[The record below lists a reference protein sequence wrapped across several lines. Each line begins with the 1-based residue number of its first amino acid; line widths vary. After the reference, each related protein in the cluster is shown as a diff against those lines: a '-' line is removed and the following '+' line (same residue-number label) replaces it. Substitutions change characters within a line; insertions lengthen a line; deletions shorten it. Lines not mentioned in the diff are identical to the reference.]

1 MENDLN
7 NYCVSHSK
15 PPSSL
20 AKELETYTRAAIP
33 GSRMLI
39 GELEASLLAVLI
51 QAGGVKDVLELG
63 TFTGYSALCMAEQ
76 LPADGTVTTVDINT
90 GTTAI
95 GQSYWDRSPH
105 GAKIT
110 AILRPGVD
118 YLPMI
123 ERSFDLIFIDADKVN
138 YPFYVSWAKEHLRP
152 RGMLIIDNALWN
164 GKVTDPNPDAHTKAI
179 QEANRIVASWEG
191 WITSLLP
198 IRDGMM
204 LVTRAQN

>member
-1 MENDLN
+1 MENALN
-7 NYCVSHSK
+7 NYCVAHSK
-15 PPSSL
+15 SPSSL

-51 QAGGVKDVLELG
+51 QAVGVKDVLELG

-76 LPADGTVTTVDINT
+76 LPADGSLTTVDINT

-110 AILRPGVD
+110 AILRPAVEF
-118 YLPMI
+118 LPTLD
-123 ERSFDLIFIDADKVN
+123 RSFDLIFIDADKVN
-138 YPFYVSWAKEHLRP
+138 YPFYVTWAKEHLRP

-164 GKVTDPNPDAHTKAI
+164 GKVLEADPDAHTKAI
-179 QEANRIVASWEG
+179 LDANQIVATWDG
-191 WITSLLP
+191 WLTSLLP

-204 LVTRAQN
+204 LATRAQN